1 MDKVV
6 NLINLTGWVF
16 LLVDLEIQYVFNLQD
31 FLSSDINF
39 LVLTLRCVQLLQIFD
54 MVLILLGKSKGNLV
68 ASFFQILGRLIVCM
82 VFVQP

>member
-68 ASFFQILGRLIVCM
+68 ASYFQILGRLIVCM

>member
-6 NLINLTGWVF
+6 NLINLTGWIF
-16 LLVDLEIQYVFNLQD
+16 LLVDLEIQYVFHLQD

-39 LVLTLRCVQLLQIFD
+39 LVLTLRCVQLFQIFD

-68 ASFFQILGRLIVCM
+68 ASFFQILGRLVVCR

>member
-39 LVLTLRCVQLLQIFD
+39 LVLTLRCVQLFQIFD

>member
-6 NLINLTGWVF
+6 NLINLTGWIF
-16 LLVDLEIQYVFNLQD
+16 LLVDLEIQYVFHLQD

-39 LVLTLRCVQLLQIFD
+39 LVLTLRCVQLFQIFD

>member
-6 NLINLTGWVF
+6 NLINLTGWIF
-16 LLVDLEIQYVFNLQD
+16 LLVDLEIQYVFHLQN